1 MLSLRYRT
9 FALWMGAAAIVW
21 AVAHVLLGYV
31 AGAGW
36 RHIHQLTG
44 GVGLALALAVLIG
57 LAVAWLVRRPARR
70 HHDEPRQPVAAGRRC
85 D

>member
-1 MLSLRYRT
+1 
-9 FALWMGAAAIVW
+9 
-21 AVAHVLLGYV
+21 V

-36 RHIHQLTG
+36 RHVYQLTG
-44 GVGLALALAVLIG
+44 RVGLALALAVLIG

-70 HHDEPRQPVAAGRRC
+70 HHDESRQPVAQGRRC